1 MKLPAME
8 RLIRSR
14 YATAAR
20 INSQDTRNQ
29 RTRLSP
35 PLVMHIPSLRREC
48 GHTAVPRIRLLRSRE
63 QQSRFD
69 HAACDFKTFTN
80 SRAMIFS
87 SPGCNMK
94 EFIDNASPCS
104 PDDRTMDG
112 VAPRRA
118 ALASRGVNVMRDAS
132 HLMYM

>member
-1 MKLPAME
+1 MQTPSVRTEDGHAPA
-8 RLIRSR
+8 
-14 YATAAR
+14 
-20 INSQDTRNQ
+20 
-29 RTRLSP
+29 P
-35 PLVMHIPSLRREC
+35 
-48 GHTAVPRIRLLRSRE
+48 GIRLQRARG

-80 SRAMIFS
+80 SREMIFS